1 MSSCQS
7 SKTAL
12 EADKA
17 FVLCMESSCK
27 RPLANVV
34 ATDCWTVCINTR
46 QCMHLFGL
54 LVIVRVPSRVIRLQ
68 VSLKA
73 GLQNLRERVVTLVRS
88 YQARFASSGEP
99 WNIGRPWTLPFPLL
113 HHDHHAIMPSL
124 CSCFFRSLPAFLF
137 WFGNCW
143 HDVGMMLAAG
153 NVQLS
158 DLPNHCRLM
167 QRRSKAGWGLVS
179 FSASGSRGR
188 SPQADWI
195 GMDRYGFGM
204 NGWGIERWVT

>member
-54 LVIVRVPSRVIRLQ
+54 LVILHVPSRVIRLQ

-88 YQARFASSGEP
+88 YQARFAFSGEP

-113 HHDHHAIMPSL
+113 HQDHHAIMPSL
-124 CSCFFRSLPAFLF
+124 FQHSFSGL
-137 WFGNCW
+137 GT
-143 HDVGMMLAAG
+143 VGMMLAAG

>member
-54 LVIVRVPSRVIRLQ
+54 LVILRVPSRVIRLQ

-88 YQARFASSGEP
+88 YQARFAFSGEP

-124 CSCFFRSLPAFLF
+124 CSCLFRSLPAFLL
-137 WFGNCW
+137 GT
-143 HDVGMMLAAG
+143 VGMMLA
-153 NVQLS
+153 
-158 DLPNHCRLM
+158 
-167 QRRSKAGWGLVS
+167 
-179 FSASGSRGR
+179 
-188 SPQADWI
+188 
-195 GMDRYGFGM
+195 
-204 NGWGIERWVT
+204 

>member
-1 MSSCQS
+1 MEHWPSLDFAFSSSASRSSC
-7 SKTAL
+7 
-12 EADKA
+12 
-17 FVLCMESSCK
+17 
-27 RPLANVV
+27 
-34 ATDCWTVCINTR
+34 
-46 QCMHLFGL
+46 
-54 LVIVRVPSRVIRLQ
+54 
-68 VSLKA
+68 
-73 GLQNLRERVVTLVRS
+73 
-88 YQARFASSGEP
+88 
-99 WNIGRPWTLPFPLL
+99 
-113 HHDHHAIMPSL
+113 HHAQSL
-124 CSCFFRSLPAFLF
+124 LLSLPVSSSIP
-137 WFGNCW
+137 FGNCW
-143 HDVGMMLAAG
+143 HDVGMMLAAE